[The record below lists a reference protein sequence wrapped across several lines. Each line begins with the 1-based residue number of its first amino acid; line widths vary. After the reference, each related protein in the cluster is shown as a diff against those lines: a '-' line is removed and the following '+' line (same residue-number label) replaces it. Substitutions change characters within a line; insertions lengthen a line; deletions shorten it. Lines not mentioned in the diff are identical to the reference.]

1 MNRLADEDSEFFLQ
15 TMISLKKHGRA
26 GSQSRANPRTTNILG
41 IFVEIIVK
49 CRNYCYLIYKMGSI
63 QIFCKLSFIFLFY
76 NVLAPHALHKGT
88 TTTT

>member
-1 MNRLADEDSEFFLQ
+1 MNRLAEEDSEFFLE

-26 GSQSRANPRTTNILG
+26 GFQSIK
-41 IFVEIIVK
+41 IIVK
-49 CRNYCYLIYKMGSI
+49 CRNYCYLIYKKVSI
-63 QIFCKLSFIFLFY
+63 QIFLKLSFIFLFY